1 MRNIGKSMR
10 LGGGLA
16 VLIGLTI
23 PAPGWGQAAKATK
36 PGTAK
41 LETEI
46 EEITVTA
53 QKREENIQEVPISV
67 TAITSET
74 LSAKGATTLL
84 DLNQS
89 VPGVQVLAASQGA
102 SNFSFSVRGIQQ
114 SNNNMSQNPKMG
126 LYVDGVYIAKQQGN
140 NMDLEDLERV
150 EVLRGPQGTLFG
162 RNTILGAMQL
172 VTRKPTEE
180 RSIIA
185 NTEVGNYNT
194 FKGRL
199 TLNVPLIGKN
209 GFWQSDALGTI
220 SLRQNVVYKHNDG
233 YWDNRSPTDVK
244 AGGSAGLSNLNR
256 VFSWTGVRWQPT
268 KDVTVDYAF
277 EYHRFR
283 ETPTAF
289 QLMRIIPLSLSD
301 AQYRIPNTSII
312 IPNPFLP
319 AGGLQ
324 PYVRPNRVDAIGN
337 NATPNTPDLSGRPH
351 RLNEDGN
358 NRMHFL
364 TLAWDLGEH
373 GPFGALTVKSINHY
387 RNQTMSHS
395 SDLDGSPLQVFSG
408 INHTN
413 LETGST
419 EEQLIG
425 TLPRIRYVLGAMY
438 YREHSTSDADAV
450 VMGGRLTNSHQF
462 NKNWADSYAA
472 FGQATWTLPIL
483 SDRLSLT
490 GGIRYNQDH
499 THSDKLFQ
507 CFGGAGCATSPN
519 FEKGVGKDFGGP
531 DAITFTG
538 DASFQWTNS
547 VMTYFRAS
555 QGWQSGFANQD
566 ATDQRLFNVVDPEK
580 MLTYEGGLKSQWLDN
595 RVRLNGDMY
604 YSDYTDQVI
613 NTFQAGPSGPQA
625 ILQNAGK
632 SRIWGAEIEAMAI
645 PLRGVMVD
653 ATYTYCNA
661 KFTEFLE
668 QAFDAQGRPI
678 VDSNGNLVKTDV
690 SDQRPLTL
698 NPEHKFSVGVS
709 YTAPPTSVGVFSARV
724 DTFWQNDQ
732 IIFTV
737 PLPGNTGVRN
747 IDGWAYA
754 VVNGR
759 IQFTEIPLEKGSLD
773 LYAFGKNLFD
783 RKYRTWGIDFGDSL
797 GFTSTAYGTPRTFG
811 VGMTYN
817 FNQGEVAPP
826 PPPVAQAAPPP
837 PPPPA
842 KKKIVLRSVHFDFDK
857 ATLKAEAKPILDEA
871 VQVLKQE
878 GSVDIVVEGHTD
890 SVGTD
895 QYNLG
900 LSRRRAETVR
910 SYLVDHG
917 IAKSRITAE
926 GLGESKPVASNDTAD
941 GRAQNRR
948 VELHVK

>member
-1 MRNIGKSMR
+1 MGISGRAIALS
-10 LGGGLA
+10 LGLVAA
-16 VLIGLTI
+16 VALSVPTM
-23 PAPGWGQAAKATK
+23 AWAQAARGEK
-36 PGTAK
+36 PAGAK
-41 LETEI
+41 METEI

-53 QKREENIQEVPISV
+53 EKREENIQEVPISV
-67 TAITSET
+67 TALTSQVLAE
-74 LSAKGATTLL
+74 KGAGTVL
-84 DLNQS
+84 DLNES
-89 VPGVQVLAASQGA
+89 VPGVQALPASQGA
-102 SNFSFSVRGIQQ
+102 ANFAFSVRGIQQ

-126 LYVDGVYIAKQQGN
+126 LYVDGVYIAKGQGN

-180 RSIIA
+180 RSITA
-185 NTEVGNYNT
+185 NTEVGNYNS

-199 TLNVPLIGKN
+199 TVNVPLIGKN

-220 SLRQNVVYKHNDG
+220 SLRENVVYKHNDG
-233 YWDNRSPTDVK
+233 YWDNKSPTSVP
-244 AGGSAGLSNLNR
+244 ASGSAGLSNLNR
-256 VFSWTGVRWQPT
+256 VFNWTAVRWQPT
-268 KDVTVDYAF
+268 TDVTVDYSF

-289 QLMRIIPLSLSD
+289 QLIRVLPYSLSD

-319 AGGLQ
+319 AGGLT
-324 PYVRPNRVDAIGN
+324 PYIRPNRVDAIGN
-337 NATPNTPDLSGRPH
+337 NATPNTPDLSGPTH

-364 TLAWDLGEH
+364 TLAWDLGER
-373 GPFGALTVKSINHY
+373 GPFGHLIVKSINHY
-387 RNQTMSHS
+387 RNQFMSHS
-395 SDLDGSPLQVFSG
+395 SDLDGSPLLAFAG
-408 INHTN
+408 INHIN
-413 LETGST
+413 LSTWST
-419 EEQLIG
+419 EEQLLG
-425 TLPRIRYVLGAMY
+425 TLPRINYVLGAIY
-438 YREHSTSDADAV
+438 YGEQSTADADLV
-450 VMGGRLTNSHQF
+450 VFGGKLTNSHQF
-462 NKNWADSYAA
+462 NTNWADSYAA
-472 FGQATWTLPIL
+472 FGQATWTPPIL
-483 SDRLSLT
+483 WDKLSLT

-507 CFGGAGCATSPN
+507 CIGGAGCATAPN
-519 FEKGVGKDFGGP
+519 FRAGVFGDFGGP
-531 DAITFTG
+531 GAITFTG
-538 DASFQWTNS
+538 DASYQWTDS

-580 MLTYEGGLKSQWLDN
+580 MLTYEVGVKSQVLDN
-595 RVRLNGDMY
+595 RLRFNGDMY

-613 NTFQAGPSGPQA
+613 NTFQAGPSGAQS

-632 SRIWGAEIEAMAI
+632 SRIWGAEVEATAL
-645 PLRGVMVD
+645 PLRGVEVD

-661 KFTEFLE
+661 RYTEFLE

-698 NPEHKFSVGVS
+698 NPGHKFTVGVA

-737 PLPGNTGVRN
+737 PLPGNAGVRN

-759 IQFTEIPLEKGSLD
+759 IQFSEIPLQKGSLD

-783 RKYRTWGIDFGDSL
+783 RKYRLWGIDFGDSL
-797 GFTSTAYGTPRTFG
+797 GFSSASYGTPRTFG
-811 VGMTYN
+811 VGLTYN
-817 FNQGEVAPP
+817 FN
-826 PPPVAQAAPPP
+826 
-837 PPPPA
+837 
-842 KKKIVLRSVHFDFDK
+842 
-857 ATLKAEAKPILDEA
+857 AE
-871 VQVLKQE
+871 
-878 GSVDIVVEGHTD
+878 
-890 SVGTD
+890 
-895 QYNLG
+895 
-900 LSRRRAETVR
+900 
-910 SYLVDHG
+910 
-917 IAKSRITAE
+917 
-926 GLGESKPVASNDTAD
+926 
-941 GRAQNRR
+941 
-948 VELHVK
+948 